1 MSRMKSKWVEW
12 KVDERV
18 NKWVEWRVNERVKWR
33 VNEQVNERVNKWVE
47 WRVVLNQL
55 NQLVADLCS
64 M

>member
-1 MSRMKSKWVEW
+1 MKSS
-12 KVDERV
+12 ERV
-18 NKWVEWRVNERVKWR
+18 NKWIEWRVNERVNKR
-33 VNEQVNERVNKWVE
+33 VK